1 MKYVLANWKMFPA
14 LDAATALLLGI
25 QAGLLARARAG
36 ATLPR
41 VIICP
46 PSVSLVALRAVADDD
61 VVALGAQDCHWELE
75 GPYTG
80 EVSARMLRG
89 LVDYVMVGHS
99 ERRAMGEDDDQVARK
114 VAAGAEV
121 GLTPILFVGEDT
133 RDDDAIRLTEQRLRR
148 GLSGIDVR
156 RRRVLVVYEPS
167 WAIGGDDAAL
177 PAHVEEV
184 VGHIKSVLREQGSE
198 APVVVYGGTV
208 AEKNVDDFA
217 RLEVLDG
224 VGATRA
230 SLDAATFLAMVDR
243 FGSLAG
249 LR

>member
-1 MKYVLANWKMFPA
+1 MKYVLANWKMYPA
-14 LDAATALLLGI
+14 LDAAMALLLDI
-25 QAGLLARARAG
+25 KAGLAARSLAG

-46 PSVSLVALRAVADDD
+46 PSVSLVALRALADDD
-61 VVALGAQDCHWELE
+61 VVALGAQNCHWEQE

-80 EVSARMLRG
+80 EVSARMLQG

-99 ERRAMGEDDDQVARK
+99 ERRAMGETDDQVARK
-114 VAAGAEV
+114 VAAVAEV

-133 RDDDAIRLTEQRLRR
+133 RDDDAIGLTEQRLRR

-167 WAIGGDDAAL
+167 WAIGGDDAA
-177 PAHVEEV
+177 PPEHVGEI
-184 VGHIKSVLREQGSE
+184 VGHIKSVLREQGAE
-198 APVVVYGGTV
+198 APAVVYGGTV
-208 AEKNVDDFA
+208 AEQNVDDFA

-230 SLDAATFLAMVDR
+230 SLDAGTFLAMVDR
-243 FGSLAG
+243 FGFLAG